1 MLGPSL
7 AATAPST
14 GKAEVSS
21 PRIVSEVPPFRFVY
35 ESYFAFV
42 WRSARRLGVGAH
54 AIDDVVQEVFITI
67 HARLHTLIDP
77 SALRSWIY
85 GVVRRIAATHLR
97 QHRARAEAPLKAE
110 DLTSALSLGP
120 TPLDVAELTDRVKLL
135 WSLLEELDD
144 LKREVF
150 VLVEVEEMAMP
161 EVAQALDIPL
171 GTVYSRVRAAR
182 IAFEAA
188 LVRRGAR
195 SKRGGNS

>member
-1 MLGPSL
+1 MLAPSL
-7 AATAPST
+7 AATTPSP

-35 ESYFAFV
+35 ETYFAFV
-42 WRSARRLGVGAH
+42 WRSARRLGVGSH

-67 HARLHTLIDP
+67 HGRLHTLIDP

-85 GVVRRIAATHLR
+85 GVVRRVAATHLR
-97 QHRARAEAPLKAE
+97 QHRVRAEASLDAN
-110 DLTSALSLGP
+110 DVNSTLSLVP
-120 TPLDVAELTDRVKLL
+120 TPFDVAELADRVKLL

-182 IAFEAA
+182 IAFESA
-188 LVRRGAR
+188 LARRHAR
-195 SKRGGNS
+195 CRGVNP